1 MSDKLATLT
10 STDDVS
16 IITLDDGKANVFS
29 PKMIKDVNEC
39 LDKVP
44 TERGALIITGRE
56 GMFSAGFDL
65 KIISAGDMQ
74 ATMDMS
80 LSGFKLL
87 SRLFSFPRPILA
99 ACSGHGIALGTFLLC
114 CCDYR
119 VGVKGDYMIGANE
132 MRTNMVIPIPILELI
147 NHRVSS
153 GHKYRAILG
162 AEMYS
167 IENGIGAGLNPNG
180 EDTGLFITDV
190 YTKDNEKKILQEFGI
205 VFDGQYR
212 ENLMDSGI
220 YEYIEP
226 HYKSKGTNMNGLYTY
241 NFSLNSNPFELQ
253 PSGAV
258 NLTMFKKVEL
268 EVTTFTPSLDENAQV
283 LTVCDADGVI
293 IGINKPSWI
302 IYDYTYTL
310 RLYEEKYNILTF
322 NSGNCGYMF
331 VR

>member
-1 MSDKLATLT
+1 MSARLATLT
-10 STDDVS
+10 SEDDLS

-29 PKMIKDVNEC
+29 PKMIQDVNEC

-44 TERGALIITGRE
+44 TESGALIITGRE

-147 NHRVSS
+147 SHRVSS
-153 GHKYRAILG
+153 VHKYRAILG

-167 IENGIGAGLNPNG
+167 IENGIDAGLIDEVVDP
-180 EDTGLFITDV
+180 
-190 YTKDNEKKILQEFGI
+190 
-205 VFDGQYR
+205 
-212 ENLMDSGI
+212 ENLMETAKLKAKDLATMG
-220 YEYIEP
+220 
-226 HYKSKGTNMNGLYTY
+226 H
-241 NFSLNSNPFELQ
+241 
-253 PSGAV
+253 PS
-258 NLTMFKKVEL
+258 
-268 EVTTFTPSLDENAQV
+268 
-283 LTVCDADGVI
+283 
-293 IGINKPSWI
+293 
-302 IYDYTYTL
+302 YTL
-310 RLYEEKYNILTF
+310 TKELLIREPLQKINDAISAIESN
-322 NSGNCGYMF
+322 
-331 VR
+331 

>member
-1 MSDKLATLT
+1 MSARIATLT
-10 STDDVS
+10 SKDDIS

-29 PKMIKDVNEC
+29 PKMIQDVNEC

-44 TERGALIITGRE
+44 TESGALIITGRD

-119 VGVKGDYMIGANE
+119 IGVKGDFMIGANE

-147 NHRVSS
+147 SHRVSAS
-153 GHKYRAILG
+153 HKYRAILG

-167 IENGIGAGLNPNG
+167 IENGIGAGLIDEVVDP
-180 EDTGLFITDV
+180 
-190 YTKDNEKKILQEFGI
+190 
-205 VFDGQYR
+205 
-212 ENLMDSGI
+212 ENLMETAMLKAKDLATMGHPSYSLTKELLI
-220 YEYIEP
+220 REPLQKINDAISDIE
-226 HYKSKGTNMNGLYTY
+226 S
-241 NFSLNSNPFELQ
+241 S
-253 PSGAV
+253 
-258 NLTMFKKVEL
+258 
-268 EVTTFTPSLDENAQV
+268 
-283 LTVCDADGVI
+283 
-293 IGINKPSWI
+293 
-302 IYDYTYTL
+302 
-310 RLYEEKYNILTF
+310 
-322 NSGNCGYMF
+322 
-331 VR
+331 